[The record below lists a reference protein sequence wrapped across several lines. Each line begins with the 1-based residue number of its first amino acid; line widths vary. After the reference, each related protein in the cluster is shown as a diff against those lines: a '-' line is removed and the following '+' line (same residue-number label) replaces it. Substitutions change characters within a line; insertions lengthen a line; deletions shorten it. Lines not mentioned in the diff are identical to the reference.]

1 MIFNLIKLK
10 IIDIYIATLI
20 HSKSISLENCNLHSV
35 LFYGFT
41 DCFDTKPKH
50 QIWLFTKP

>member
-1 MIFNLIKLK
+1 MIG
-10 IIDIYIATLI
+10 IYIVILI
-20 HSKSISLENCNLHSV
+20 HFKLLSADNYNLHSV

-41 DCFDTKPKH
+41 DFFDTKPKH